1 MRINMKKT
9 GKNLLVLL
17 ALLPGIILIIFP
29 MYVTIVTAFKT
40 PQESGSSFFA
50 LPSSFFLGNFISVI
64 NKSYYFR
71 YILNTAVIL
80 LCSVIVELLIV
91 PMAAY
96 SIQRNNRKYYR
107 FIYIFIVCGLF
118 VPFQVRMVSLVQM
131 MSQLHLMS
139 KLGMVFLYL
148 AATTPPGVFL
158 ITGYLKSVPEQIEEA
173 AYMDGSSYGATYF
186 KVVFPL
192 LKPILSTLLIKDS
205 LFIWNDFQLPLIILN
220 GSTKSWTLQLFQYN
234 FKSQYSFDYNLAF
247 ASFIMTM
254 LPILILYILIQKNI
268 VAGLSA
274 GAVKDRYRE
283 KINSR
288 REK

>member
-80 LCSVIVELLIV
+80 VCSVIVELLIV

-107 FIYIFIVCGLF
+107 FLYVFIVCGLF

-173 AYMDGSSYGATYF
+173 AYMDGSCYGATYF
-186 KVVFPL
+186 RVVFPL

-274 GAVKDRYRE
+274 GAVKG
-283 KINSR
+283 
-288 REK
+288 

>member
-107 FIYIFIVCGLF
+107 FIYFFIVCGLF

-274 GAVKDRYRE
+274 GAVKG
-283 KINSR
+283 
-288 REK
+288 

>member
-148 AATTPPGVFL
+148 AATTPPGIFL

-274 GAVKDRYRE
+274 GAVKG
-283 KINSR
+283 
-288 REK
+288 

>member
-1 MRINMKKT
+1 MKKT

-50 LPSSFFLGNFISVI
+50 LPSSFFLGNFISVL

-80 LCSVIVELLIV
+80 VCSVIVELLIV

-107 FIYIFIVCGLF
+107 FLYIFIVCGLF

-186 KVVFPL
+186 RVVFPL

-274 GAVKDRYRE
+274 GAVKG
-283 KINSR
+283 
-288 REK
+288 

>member
-268 VAGLSA
+268 AAGLSA
-274 GAVKDRYRE
+274 GAVKG
-283 KINSR
+283 
-288 REK
+288 

>member
-64 NKSYYFR
+64 NKSYYFQ

-274 GAVKDRYRE
+274 GAVKG
-283 KINSR
+283 
-288 REK
+288 

>member
-1 MRINMKKT
+1 MKINIKKT

-17 ALLPGIILIIFP
+17 ALLPGILLIIFP

-50 LPSSFFLGNFISVI
+50 LPSSFFLGNFLSVL

-80 LCSVIVELLIV
+80 VCSVTVELLIV

-96 SIQRNNRKYYR
+96 SIQRNNKKYYR
-107 FIYIFIVCGLF
+107 FLYIFIVCGLF

-148 AATTPPGVFL
+148 VATTPPGVFL

-186 KVVFPL
+186 RVVFPL

-274 GAVKDRYRE
+274 GAVKG
-283 KINSR
+283 
-288 REK
+288 

>member
-205 LFIWNDFQLPLIILN
+205 LFIWNDFLLPLIILN

-274 GAVKDRYRE
+274 GAVKG
-283 KINSR
+283 
-288 REK
+288 

>member
-50 LPSSFFLGNFISVI
+50 LPSSFFLGNFISVL

-80 LCSVIVELLIV
+80 VCSVIVELLIV

-186 KVVFPL
+186 RVVFPL

-274 GAVKDRYRE
+274 GAVKG
-283 KINSR
+283 
-288 REK
+288 

>member
-80 LCSVIVELLIV
+80 VCSVIVELLIV

-107 FIYIFIVCGLF
+107 FLYVFIVCGLF

-139 KLGMVFLYL
+139 KLGMVFLHL

-186 KVVFPL
+186 RVVFPL

-274 GAVKDRYRE
+274 GAVKG
-283 KINSR
+283 
-288 REK
+288 

>member
-1 MRINMKKT
+1 MKIKSVKKA
-9 GKNLLVLL
+9 GKQFLVIL
-17 ALLPGIILIIFP
+17 ALVPGLILIIFP

-40 PQESGSSFFA
+40 PQESGYNFFS
-50 LPSSFFLGNFISVI
+50 LPVPSGDGCGVHICRSYERFLAVL
-64 NKSYYFR
+64 NKSNYFR
-71 YILNTAVIL
+71 YILNTSVIL
-80 LCSVIVELLIV
+80 VCSVIAELLIV

-107 FIYIFIVCGLF
+107 FLYAFIVCGLF

-131 MSQLHLMS
+131 MSHLHLMS

-158 ITGYLKSVPEQIEEA
+158 ITGYLKSVPMEIEEA
-173 AYMDGSSYGATYF
+173 AYMDGSGYAATYF

-247 ASFIMTM
+247 ASFIMTT
-254 LPILILYILIQKNI
+254 LCKEILDNKKSHL
-268 VAGLSA
+268 
-274 GAVKDRYRE
+274 
-283 KINSR
+283 
-288 REK
+288 

>member
-9 GKNLLVLL
+9 GKNLFVLL
-17 ALLPGIILIIFP
+17 ALLPGILLIIFP

-50 LPSSFFLGNFISVI
+50 FPSSFFLGNFISVL
-64 NKSYYFR
+64 NKSYYFQ

-80 LCSVIVELLIV
+80 VCSVIVELLIV

-131 MSQLHLMS
+131 LSQLHLMS

-186 KVVFPL
+186 RVVFPL

-274 GAVKDRYRE
+274 GAVKG
-283 KINSR
+283 
-288 REK
+288 

>member
-107 FIYIFIVCGLF
+107 FLYVFIVCGLF

-186 KVVFPL
+186 RVVFPL

-274 GAVKDRYRE
+274 GAVKG
-283 KINSR
+283 
-288 REK
+288 

>member
-80 LCSVIVELLIV
+80 VCSVIVELLIV

-274 GAVKDRYRE
+274 GAVKG
-283 KINSR
+283 
-288 REK
+288 

>member
-1 MRINMKKT
+1 MRFNMKKT

-274 GAVKDRYRE
+274 GAVKG
-283 KINSR
+283 
-288 REK
+288 

>member
-80 LCSVIVELLIV
+80 VCSVIVELLIV

-107 FIYIFIVCGLF
+107 FLYVFIVCGLF

-186 KVVFPL
+186 RVVFPL

-274 GAVKDRYRE
+274 GAVKG
-283 KINSR
+283 
-288 REK
+288 

>member
-80 LCSVIVELLIV
+80 VCSVIVELLIV

-96 SIQRNNRKYYR
+96 SIQRNNRKYY
-107 FIYIFIVCGLF
+107 
-118 VPFQVRMVSLVQM
+118 M
-131 MSQLHLMS
+131 
-139 KLGMVFLYL
+139 FLLCVDFLSHFRSEWYL
-148 AATTPPGVFL
+148 WF
-158 ITGYLKSVPEQIEEA
+158 
-173 AYMDGSSYGATYF
+173 
-186 KVVFPL
+186 
-192 LKPILSTLLIKDS
+192 
-205 LFIWNDFQLPLIILN
+205 
-220 GSTKSWTLQLFQYN
+220 
-234 FKSQYSFDYNLAF
+234 
-247 ASFIMTM
+247 
-254 LPILILYILIQKNI
+254 
-268 VAGLSA
+268 
-274 GAVKDRYRE
+274 R
-283 KINSR
+283 
-288 REK
+288 

>member
-1 MRINMKKT
+1 MKRAGRRRNFMRINMKKT

-274 GAVKDRYRE
+274 GAVKG
-283 KINSR
+283 
-288 REK
+288 

>member
-80 LCSVIVELLIV
+80 VCSVIVELLIV

-96 SIQRNNRKYYR
+96 SIKRNNRKYYR
-107 FIYIFIVCGLF
+107 FLYVFIVCGLF

-186 KVVFPL
+186 RVVFPL

-274 GAVKDRYRE
+274 GAVKG
-283 KINSR
+283 
-288 REK
+288 

>member
-148 AATTPPGVFL
+148 AATTPQGVFL

-274 GAVKDRYRE
+274 GAVKG
-283 KINSR
+283 
-288 REK
+288 

>member
-80 LCSVIVELLIV
+80 VCSVIVELLIV

-107 FIYIFIVCGLF
+107 FLYIFIVCGLF

-173 AYMDGSSYGATYF
+173 AYMDGSRYGATYF
-186 KVVFPL
+186 RVVFPL

-274 GAVKDRYRE
+274 GAVKG
-283 KINSR
+283 
-288 REK
+288 

>member
-50 LPSSFFLGNFISVI
+50 LPSSFFLGNFISVL

-107 FIYIFIVCGLF
+107 FLYVFIVCGLF

-186 KVVFPL
+186 RVVFPL

-274 GAVKDRYRE
+274 GAVKG
-283 KINSR
+283 
-288 REK
+288 

>member
-173 AYMDGSSYGATYF
+173 AYIDGSSYGATYF

-274 GAVKDRYRE
+274 GAVKG
-283 KINSR
+283 
-288 REK
+288 

>member
-80 LCSVIVELLIV
+80 VCSVIVELLIV

-107 FIYIFIVCGLF
+107 FLYVFIVCGLF

-186 KVVFPL
+186 RVVFPL

-220 GSTKSWTLQLFQYN
+220 GRTKSWTLQLFQYN

-274 GAVKDRYRE
+274 GAVKG
-283 KINSR
+283 
-288 REK
+288 

>member
-107 FIYIFIVCGLF
+107 FLYVFIVCGLF

-274 GAVKDRYRE
+274 GAVKG
-283 KINSR
+283 
-288 REK
+288 

>member
-9 GKNLLVLL
+9 GKNLFVLL
-17 ALLPGIILIIFP
+17 ALLPGILLIIFP

-50 LPSSFFLGNFISVI
+50 LPSSFFLGNFISVL

-80 LCSVIVELLIV
+80 VCSVIVELLIV

-107 FIYIFIVCGLF
+107 FLYIFIVCGLF

-186 KVVFPL
+186 RVVFPL

-274 GAVKDRYRE
+274 GAVKG
-283 KINSR
+283 
-288 REK
+288 

>member
-40 PQESGSSFFA
+40 PQESGSSFCA

-80 LCSVIVELLIV
+80 VCSVIVELLIV

-107 FIYIFIVCGLF
+107 FLYVFIVCGLF

-186 KVVFPL
+186 RVVFPL

-274 GAVKDRYRE
+274 GAVKG
-283 KINSR
+283 
-288 REK
+288 

>member
-80 LCSVIVELLIV
+80 VCSVIVELLIV

-107 FIYIFIVCGLF
+107 FLYIFIVCGLF

-186 KVVFPL
+186 RVVFPL

-274 GAVKDRYRE
+274 GAVKG
-283 KINSR
+283 
-288 REK
+288 

>member
-9 GKNLLVLL
+9 GKNLFVLL

-80 LCSVIVELLIV
+80 VCSVIVELLIV

-107 FIYIFIVCGLF
+107 FLYIFIVCGLF

-186 KVVFPL
+186 RVVFPL

-274 GAVKDRYRE
+274 GAVKG
-283 KINSR
+283 
-288 REK
+288 

>member
-1 MRINMKKT
+1 MKINIKKT

-17 ALLPGIILIIFP
+17 ALLPGILLIIFP

-50 LPSSFFLGNFISVI
+50 LPSSFFLGNFLSVL

-80 LCSVIVELLIV
+80 VCSVTVELLIV

-96 SIQRNNRKYYR
+96 SIQRNNKKYYR
-107 FIYIFIVCGLF
+107 FLYIFIVCGLF

-186 KVVFPL
+186 RVVFPL

-274 GAVKDRYRE
+274 GAVKG
-283 KINSR
+283 
-288 REK
+288 

>member
-80 LCSVIVELLIV
+80 VCSVIVELLIV

-107 FIYIFIVCGLF
+107 FLYVFIVCGLF

-173 AYMDGSSYGATYF
+173 AYMDGSSDGAPYF
-186 KVVFPL
+186 RVVVPL

-274 GAVKDRYRE
+274 GAVKG
-283 KINSR
+283 
-288 REK
+288 

>member
-186 KVVFPL
+186 RVVFPL

-274 GAVKDRYRE
+274 GAVKG
-283 KINSR
+283 
-288 REK
+288 

>member
-80 LCSVIVELLIV
+80 VCSVIVELLIV

-107 FIYIFIVCGLF
+107 FLYVFIVCGLF

-186 KVVFPL
+186 RVVFPL
-192 LKPILSTLLIKDS
+192 LKPILPTLLIKDS

-274 GAVKDRYRE
+274 GAVKG
-283 KINSR
+283 
-288 REK
+288 

>member
-50 LPSSFFLGNFISVI
+50 LPSSFFLGNFISVL

-80 LCSVIVELLIV
+80 VCSVIVELLIV

-107 FIYIFIVCGLF
+107 FLYIFIVCGLF

-274 GAVKDRYRE
+274 GAVKG
-283 KINSR
+283 
-288 REK
+288 

>member
-1 MRINMKKT
+1 MKIKSVKKA
-9 GKNLLVLL
+9 GKQFLVIL
-17 ALLPGIILIIFP
+17 AVVPGLILIIFT
-29 MYVTIVTAFKT
+29 MYVTIVTAYKT
-40 PQESGSSFFA
+40 PQESGYNFFS
-50 LPSSFFLGNFISVI
+50 LPSSLYMGNFLAVL
-64 NKSYYFR
+64 NKSNYFR
-71 YILNTAVIL
+71 YILNTSVIL
-80 LCSVIVELLIV
+80 VCSVIAELLIV

-107 FIYIFIVCGLF
+107 FLYAFIVCGLF

-131 MSQLHLMS
+131 MSHLHLMS

-158 ITGYLKSVPEQIEEA
+158 ITGYLKSVPMEIEEA
-173 AYMDGSSYGATYF
+173 AYMDGSGYAATYF

-254 LPILILYILIQKNI
+254 LPIMILYVLIQKNI

-274 GAVKDRYRE
+274 GAVKG
-283 KINSR
+283 
-288 REK
+288 